1 MALTKVTSNVLAD
14 NAVTTGKILD
24 NAVTT
29 GKILDANI
37 TTGKLAV
44 DSVTTSNIL
53 DSNVTTGK
61 ILDSNIT
68 TNKLANDS
76 ITNSKVGVEFTTASA
91 LTAAATIDVN
101 YTAAQVFTLTPSL
114 LNTTL
119 NITNPVIGVSKTIV
133 ITGPGGS
140 YTISYTVGGASG
152 TFNRISGE
160 YESGANIKNFIQI
173 TCVSA
178 TEFWYSI
185 SQIAT

>member
-24 NAVTT
+24 DAV
-29 GKILDANI
+29 

-61 ILDSNIT
+61 
-68 TNKLANDS
+68 LATS
-76 ITNSKVGVEFTTASA
+76 SVTSVKVGTEFTTVAV
-91 LTAAATIDVN
+91 LTPGATIEVS
-101 YTAAQVFTLTPSL
+101 YTAAQVFTLTPNA
-114 LNTTL
+114 NTTL
-119 NITNPVIGVSKTIV
+119 NITNPIIGVTKTIIV
-133 ITGPGGS
+133 TGAGG
-140 YTISYTVGGASG
+140 TNTVAYTVGGAAG
-152 TFNRISGE
+152 TFNLIAGE
-160 YESGANIKNFIQI
+160 YDDTAALKNFIQI

-185 SQIAT
+185 SQIAV